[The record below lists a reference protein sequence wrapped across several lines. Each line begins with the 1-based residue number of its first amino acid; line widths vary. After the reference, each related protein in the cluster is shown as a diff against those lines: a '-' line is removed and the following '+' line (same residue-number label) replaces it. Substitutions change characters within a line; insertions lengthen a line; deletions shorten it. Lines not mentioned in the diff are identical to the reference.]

1 MAKKVEL
8 KMLIDNQLESVN
20 PKTTADNVFLTDGTT
35 VQSAISTLQSKVATI
50 EGKLYLDTVYMT
62 DSNGNILNDGSGT
75 NLVAVY

>member
-8 KMLIDNQLESVN
+8 KMLVSNELTSIY

-35 VQSAISTLQSKVATI
+35 VQSAISTLQSKVAI
-50 EGKLYLDTVYMT
+50 MESKLYLDTVYMT